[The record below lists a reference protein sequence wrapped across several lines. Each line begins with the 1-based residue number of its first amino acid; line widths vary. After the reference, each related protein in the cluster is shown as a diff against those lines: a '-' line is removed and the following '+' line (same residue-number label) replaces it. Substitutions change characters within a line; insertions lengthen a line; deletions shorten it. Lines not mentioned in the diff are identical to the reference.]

1 MPGGCAAMPV
11 FRIAGF
17 VAKLLTWLCQAIL
30 LGLFCLITMQIV
42 LRYGFSFSFS
52 WAEELARYALIWMIL
67 LGVGLLVR
75 LDDHLAIPSFQTVLP
90 ARLRLAAQAAVHLAT
105 AYIGALLL
113 LEGYARAE
121 DMDFMQAVGLG
132 TSMFWPLM
140 AIPAGGALI
149 CAFALIRFALKAASL
164 VSGRDLEDPL
174 AEAERQEIAISTES
188 GQR

>member
-1 MPGGCAAMPV
+1 MPV
-11 FRIAGF
+11 FRIA
-17 VAKLLTWLCQAIL
+17 AAAARLLTWLCQAIL

-75 LDDHLAIPSFQTVLP
+75 LDDHLAIPSFQNVLP
-90 ARLRLAAQAAVHLAT
+90 VRPRLAVQAVVHLAT
-105 AYIGALLL
+105 AFIGALLL
-113 LEGYARAE
+113 FEGYARAQ
-121 DMDFMQAVGLG
+121 DMAFMQAVGLG
-132 TSMFWPLM
+132 ASMFWPLM

-164 VSGRDLEDPL
+164 VRGRDLDDPL
-174 AEAERQEIAISTES
+174 AEAERRRIAISTEP
-188 GQR
+188 GAR